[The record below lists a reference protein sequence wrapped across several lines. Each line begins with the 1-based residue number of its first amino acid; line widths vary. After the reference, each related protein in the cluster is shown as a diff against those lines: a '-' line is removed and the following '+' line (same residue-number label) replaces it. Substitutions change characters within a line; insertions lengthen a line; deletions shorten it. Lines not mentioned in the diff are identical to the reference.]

1 MTRTPRS
8 SATNA
13 VAPAFQRIKDY
24 VLQQIHSGQ
33 WQEGDAIPSEAALA
47 KQFNVARMTVNRALK
62 ELSDAQTL
70 LRVQGSGTF
79 EIGRAHV

>member
-1 MTRTPRS
+1 MSRPSRTQT
-8 SATNA
+8 ATP

-62 ELSDAQTL
+62 ELS
-70 LRVQGSGTF
+70 
-79 EIGRAHV
+79 EAH